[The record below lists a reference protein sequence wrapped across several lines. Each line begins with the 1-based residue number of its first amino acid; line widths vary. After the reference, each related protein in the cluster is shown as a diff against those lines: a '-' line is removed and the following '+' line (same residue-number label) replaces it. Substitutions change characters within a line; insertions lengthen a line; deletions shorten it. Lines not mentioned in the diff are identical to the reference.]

1 MICRLVSSASDE
13 RLSGQGSRQG
23 TASDHSLLHVKNVV
37 RAGRECDEMG
47 KGGMERLKRETG
59 PFWEMNGR

>member
-13 RLSGQGSRQG
+13 RLVGQGSRQG
-23 TASDHSLLHVKNVV
+23 TASDHNLLRVKNMA

-47 KGGMERLKRETG
+47 IWAKEGWKG
-59 PFWEMNGR
+59 